1 MCPVGAEC
9 CRPPHRAA
17 PATAAAKRD
26 GAMVDVASLT
36 CTRSYVARVNLACW
50 KFQISRQVVCARG
63 SDGSNFGDDESGF
76 YIRLPLPNC
85 MARGVLLQ

>member
-50 KFQISRQVVCARG
+50 KFQISGRLFAPAEVMVQILVTTKVVP
-63 SDGSNFGDDESGF
+63 
-76 YIRLPLPNC
+76 I
-85 MARGVLLQ
+85 